1 MITEDYVSFETAKLL
16 KAKGFTEGEDCFG
29 FYDKKGSIHFCQT
42 FGDISDYD
50 EDTCIDAPT
59 LQMAMRW
66 LRDVHHIVL
75 VVDYDYECT
84 DKSYCYKVYCL
95 GENGKPKRVPI
106 YGARYDIEGNQSI
119 DIVSYRDYERS
130 RFEYVKYEEA
140 CEAGIKYCLE
150 NLI

>member
-1 MITEDYVSFETAKLL
+1 MITEDYVSYEIAKLL

-59 LQMAMRW
+59 LQMAMKW
-66 LRDVHHIVL
+66 LREVHKIAINIGW
-75 VVDYDYECT
+75 
-84 DKSYCYKVYCL
+84 
-95 GENGKPKRVPI
+95 GEAFEENYQWWCIILNQNSGKILR
-106 YGARYDIEGNQSI
+106 ES
-119 DIVSYRDYERS
+119 
-130 RFEYVKYEEA
+130 EYHKTYEEA
-140 CEAGIKYCLE
+140 CEAAIKYCLE